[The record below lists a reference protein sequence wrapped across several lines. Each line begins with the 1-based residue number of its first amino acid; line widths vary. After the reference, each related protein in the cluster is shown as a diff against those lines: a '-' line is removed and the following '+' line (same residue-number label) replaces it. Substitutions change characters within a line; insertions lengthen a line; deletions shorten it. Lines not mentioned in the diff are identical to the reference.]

1 MKIKK
6 GDNVKIIAGK
16 DRGRTGKVVRVL
28 PSYERI
34 VVDGVNMLKR
44 HVRPRRQGQK
54 GEIIQRASPLHISNV
69 ELVCGVCGRA
79 TRVGY
84 RTEGDKK
91 TRFCKKCSAGL

>member
-6 GDNVKIIAGK
+6 GDNVKILAGK
-16 DRGRTGKVVRVL
+16 DRGRTGKVLRVL
-28 PSYERI
+28 PERDRV

-54 GEIIQRASPLHISNV
+54 GEVVQLASPLHVSNAG
-69 ELVCGVCGRA
+69 LVCGACGRV

-84 RTEGDKK
+84 QVVGDKK
-91 TRFCKKCSAGL
+91 TRICKKCGAGL